1 MTLLSLRHKS
11 EEIRCKPEIKHVVG
25 SEDAEATEFD
35 KYDSEYQ
42 ESEWDEGEIGCCYT
56 HLVSIVLHEE

>member
-1 MTLLSLRHKS
+1 MG
-11 EEIRCKPEIKHVVG
+11 VVG